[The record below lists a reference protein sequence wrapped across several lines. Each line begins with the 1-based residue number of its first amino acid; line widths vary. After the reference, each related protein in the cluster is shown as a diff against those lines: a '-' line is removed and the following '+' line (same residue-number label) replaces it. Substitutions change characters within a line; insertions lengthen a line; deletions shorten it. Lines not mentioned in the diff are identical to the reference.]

1 MERSEMSEVIKNIDI
16 DFEQSVKEM
25 LLRRLLK
32 VRAINK
38 STYTKATKQLR
49 TKEE

>member
-1 MERSEMSEVIKNIDI
+1 MSEVIKNIDI

-25 LLRRLLK
+25 ILRQLLK
-32 VRAINK
+32 VRTINN
-38 STYTKATKQLR
+38 STYMKATKQLR

>member
-1 MERSEMSEVIKNIDI
+1 MSEVIKNI

-25 LLRRLLK
+25 ILRRLLK

-38 STYTKATKQLR
+38 STYTKAKKQLK